1 MRILGAIFLFVGLAC
16 AAHADTV
23 LMKNGDRLTGSIDH
37 SDGKQLTLK
46 TDYAGEINL
55 QMSAVKQIVSESPV
69 VVTTKDKK
77 TVTGKLTMEG
87 TNLDLATSNAGAVQV
102 PLGDVTMVRSEAAQA
117 AYEHSLH
124 PGFIENWNGAAAIGF
139 SLARGNSN
147 TTNLSI
153 GFNGARTTLD
163 DKITTYATSI
173 YASNNTPGS
182 SGGVTADDIRGGARY
197 DRNIGSLA
205 FAFGSVDYEYNQLQD
220 LNLRSIYSA
229 GFGYHAVKQPRMT
242 LDLLLGGNYT
252 RESFSANASTGAIQR
267 NIGGVTAGE
276 VFMRQFG
283 KITTLNEQFYF
294 YPDLTNTGQYRFA
307 FDMGLATKIN
317 KWLGWQTTASDR
329 FLSDPIPGTLRNDII
344 LTTGLNFSFKD

>member
-87 TNLDLATSNAGAVQV
+87 TNLDLATSNTGAVQV

-153 GFNGARTTLD
+153 GFNGARTTIRLRPMRRRSMRP
-163 DKITTYATSI
+163 TTPLAHRAASPRTTFAAARATTATSARLPSRSA
-173 YASNNTPGS
+173 AS
-182 SGGVTADDIRGGARY
+182 I
-197 DRNIGSLA
+197 
-205 FAFGSVDYEYNQLQD
+205 
-220 LNLRSIYSA
+220 
-229 GFGYHAVKQPRMT
+229 
-242 LDLLLGGNYT
+242 
-252 RESFSANASTGAIQR
+252 
-267 NIGGVTAGE
+267 
-276 VFMRQFG
+276 
-283 KITTLNEQFYF
+283 
-294 YPDLTNTGQYRFA
+294 TNTTNSR
-307 FDMGLATKIN
+307 T
-317 KWLGWQTTASDR
+317 
-329 FLSDPIPGTLRNDII
+329 
-344 LTTGLNFSFKD
+344 